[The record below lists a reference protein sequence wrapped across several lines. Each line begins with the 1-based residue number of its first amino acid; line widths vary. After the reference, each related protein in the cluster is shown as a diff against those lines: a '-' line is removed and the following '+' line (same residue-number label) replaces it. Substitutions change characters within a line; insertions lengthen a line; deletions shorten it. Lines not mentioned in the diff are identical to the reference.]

1 MQVNQQYVNP
11 EFHKLL
17 QADPGIRA
25 ALERIGR
32 GEEARVTGLRGSS
45 KALFLAALHALTRRT
60 TAVLCA
66 GPDEA
71 RSLAQD
77 AAFFA
82 GDGAVLL
89 MPPWDLMLPDTLSP
103 QRDVERE
110 RIRVL
115 CALTAKTP
123 SLVIIPRAALLQR
136 VVPRAAVAG
145 FVSVVSIGDTLDR
158 DLFASKLAEGGYRRV
173 PLVEE
178 GGDFSVRGNVID
190 LYPPTAPCPYRL
202 LLAGDEIESIRE
214 MDVSSQRSRKEL
226 AEFTLTPARELILSE
241 EARKKALRNLRIR
254 AGELGLPARAKDRL
268 AEMIANGLASS
279 LNPQFFPL
287 FYMDE
292 AGAGGLEALTDYL
305 PADALVV
312 ADDPLAAARAD
323 ERARNE
329 ISRLF
334 LRAQD
339 EEKFHLE
346 EGLLFL
352 GEGDPLRAAGRS
364 PQIVLED
371 IEMGAGEED
380 RAIRVRVETDLGLR
394 PKEPALIQ
402 REESLLAPVAERI
415 RVWTREGFLV
425 CYLCAGEEERL
436 RMSHLLEDYALPLAH
451 SERPFFG
458 ELCAPRGAQGRLVLC
473 EGKIAGGFAL
483 PGLKLVVVGEEEI
496 FGKKARRRRPA
507 RAREGWFLQ
516 SFGELNEGDFVVHTD
531 HGIGIYRGL
540 KRLSVGAIENDFL
553 LMEYQGGDRLY
564 IPVHRLDQIQRYI
577 GPDGHEP
584 RIDRLGG
591 TAWETAKRRV
601 KKAAEEIA
609 EDLVA
614 LYAARD
620 AMKGHAFSAVDRYY
634 EEFAS
639 SFEYEETPDQARA
652 IEDVNLD
659 MDGEKPMDRLICGD
673 AGFGK
678 TEVAVR
684 AAFRAAM
691 DGKQTAVLV
700 PTTILAEQHYQTFQA
715 RLAKYP
721 VRIETLN
728 RFKTREQQKQVI
740 EKIAKGTV
748 DIVVGTHRLL
758 QKDVVF
764 KDLGLVVIDEEQ
776 RFGVTHK
783 EKLKKLRTLVD
794 VLTLTATPIPRT
806 LQLSLVGI
814 RDLSVIH
821 TPPEGRLSIKT
832 WVLEF
837 DDEVIRKA
845 ILDEMDRGGQVFF
858 IHDRVHSIH
867 HMARRIRQGVPEAK
881 IGVAHGQMPPRELEE
896 VMVKFLRKEFDVLIC
911 TTIIGSGID
920 VPAANT
926 IIIDRADRFGLAQL
940 YQIRGRVGRSKEEA
954 RAYLLI
960 PPGAM
965 LSPDAQKRL
974 TVIKEFTEP
983 GSGFRIAS
991 QDLEIRGAGNLMGM
1005 AQSGH
1010 ISAVGYEMYTQLM
1023 ERAVRELRGDRMPEA
1038 EIKPEIHLGL
1048 AAFVP
1053 DSYVPDTH
1061 RRLVTYKK
1069 LSMAAS
1075 DEELAEMRD
1084 EMQDCY
1090 GPLPREVESLV
1101 GVISLRNLM
1110 KGLMAEKMEYDGHH
1124 MILAIHRASPI
1135 DPLRLVALA
1144 KKKWKGMRFTPDHR
1158 LYVPMPDLPEER
1170 VIEAAKGLLGELA
1183 AQ

>member
-1 MQVNQQYVNP
+1 MNA
-11 EFHKLL
+11 ELHTLL
-17 QADPGIRA
+17 QADPGLRDALDSIR
-25 ALERIGR
+25 R
-32 GEEARVTGLRGSS
+32 GEETKVAGLKGSS

-60 TAVLCA
+60 VAVLCA

-82 GDGAVLL
+82 GNGDVLL

-115 CALTAKTP
+115 SALVEKTP
-123 SLVIIPRAALLQR
+123 SLVFIPRAALLQK
-136 VVPRAAVAG
+136 VVPRDVVAG
-145 FVSVVSIGDTLDR
+145 FLSAVSIGDNLDR

-178 GGDFSVRGNVID
+178 AGDFSVRGNVID
-190 LYPPTAPCPYRL
+190 LYPPTAPGPYRL

-214 MDVSSQRSRKEL
+214 MDVVSQRSRQEL
-226 AEFTLTPARELILSE
+226 VGFTLTPARELILSE
-241 EARKKALRNLRIR
+241 EARRKALRNLRIR

-268 AEMIANGLASS
+268 AEMIGNGPASS

-287 FYMDE
+287 FYSDE

-305 PADALVV
+305 PADGLIV
-312 ADDPLAAARAD
+312 AVDPLDTARA
-323 ERARNE
+323 EEKARDD
-329 ISRLF
+329 IGRLF
-334 LRAQD
+334 LRAKD

-346 EGLLFL
+346 EDVLFL
-352 GEGDPLRAAGRS
+352 AGGDVLRAAGRR

-371 IEMGAGEED
+371 FELGAGD
-380 RAIRVRVETDLGLR
+380 GGGAIRLRVETDLGLR

-415 RVWTREGFLV
+415 RTWTREGFLV
-425 CYLCAGEEERL
+425 CYLCTGEEERL
-436 RMSHLLEDYALPLAH
+436 RMSHLLADYELPLAH
-451 SERPFFG
+451 AEAPFFE

-473 EGKIAGGFAL
+473 EGKIAGGFSL
-483 PGLKLVVVGEEEI
+483 PGLRLVVVGEEEI

-507 RAREGWFLQ
+507 RAREGYFLQ
-516 SFGELNEGDFVVHTD
+516 SFGELSEGDFVVHTD

-540 KRLSVGAIENDFL
+540 KRLAVGAIENDFL
-553 LMEYQGGDRLY
+553 LMEYQAGDRLY

-584 RIDRLGG
+584 RIDKLGG

-601 KKAAEEIA
+601 KKAVEEIA

-620 AMKGHAFSAVDRYY
+620 TMTGHAFSAVDRYY

-659 MDGEKPMDRLICGD
+659 MDAEKTMDRLICGD

-700 PTTILAEQHYQTFQA
+700 PTTILAEQHYQTFRS

-728 RFKTREQQKQVI
+728 RFKTREQQKQTL

-758 QKDVVF
+758 QKDVAF
-764 KDLGLVVIDEEQ
+764 RDLGLVVIDEEQ

-821 TPPEGRLSIKT
+821 TPPEGRLAIKT

-845 ILDEMDRGGQVFF
+845 VLDEMAREGQVFF

-867 HMARRIRQGVPEAK
+867 HMARRIRQVVPEAK
-881 IGVAHGQMPPRELEE
+881 IGVAHGRMPSRELED
-896 VMVKFLRKEFDVLIC
+896 VMVKFLRREYDVLLC
-911 TTIIGSGID
+911 TTIVGSGID
-920 VPAANT
+920 IPAANT
-926 IIIDRADRFGLAQL
+926 IIVDRADRFGLAQL
-940 YQIRGRVGRSKEEA
+940 YQIRGRVGRSREEA

-1053 DSYVPDTH
+1053 DGYVPDTH

-1075 DEELAEMRD
+1075 DEELTEMRAEML
-1084 EMQDCY
+1084 DCY
-1090 GPLPREVESLV
+1090 GPLPQEAQNLIE
-1101 GVISLRNLM
+1101 VISLRNLM
-1110 KGLMAEKMEYDGHH
+1110 KGLMAEKMEYDGRH

-1135 DPLRLVALA
+1135 DPLRLIALA
-1144 KKKWKGMRFTPDHR
+1144 KKKWKGMRFTPGNR
-1158 LYVPMPDLPEER
+1158 LYVPMPDLPEGQ
-1170 VIEAAKGLLGELA
+1170 VIEAAKGLLRELA
-1183 AQ
+1183 GQQESG

>member
-1 MQVNQQYVNP
+1 VNSELQ
-11 EFHKLL
+11 KIL
-17 QADPGIRA
+17 QADPAFRA
-25 ALERIGR
+25 ALESIGR
-32 GEEARVTGLRGSS
+32 GGETRVTGLKGSS
-45 KALFLAALHALTRRT
+45 KALFIAALHALTRRT
-60 TAVLCA
+60 VVVLCA
-66 GPDEA
+66 GLDEA
-71 RSLAQD
+71 RSLEQD

-82 GDGAVLL
+82 GDDAVLL
-89 MPPWDLMLPDTLSP
+89 MPPWDLMLPDTLSS
-103 QRDVERE
+103 QKDTERE

-115 CALTAKTP
+115 CTLIEQKPAI
-123 SLVIIPRAALLQR
+123 VVIPRAALLQR
-136 VVPRAAVAG
+136 VVPRDAVAG
-145 FVSVVSIGDTLDR
+145 FMAAVSIGDTLDR
-158 DLFASKLAEGGYRRV
+158 DRFAVTLTEGGYRRV

-190 LYPPTAPCPYRL
+190 LYPPTAPGPYRL
-202 LLAGDEIESIRE
+202 LLSGDEIESIRE
-214 MDVSSQRSRKEL
+214 MDVASQRSRKEL
-226 AEFTLTPARELILSE
+226 AEFTLTPARELVLSE
-241 EARKKALRNLRIR
+241 EARRRALRHLRIR

-268 AEMIANGLASS
+268 AEMIGNGLASS

-292 AGAGGLEALTDYL
+292 SGAGGLENLADYL
-305 PADALVV
+305 PADGLVV
-312 ADDPLAAARAD
+312 IDDPLATARAD
-323 ERARNE
+323 EKARNE

-334 LRAQD
+334 LRARD

-346 EGLLFL
+346 EDALFL
-352 GEGDPLRAAGRS
+352 TEPEALRAADRS
-364 PQIVLED
+364 TRIVLET
-371 IEMGAGEED
+371 IEVGAADGAG
-380 RAIRVRVETDLGLR
+380 AIRIPVETDLGLR

-402 REESLLAPVAERI
+402 REESLLAPMADRI
-415 RVWTREGFLV
+415 REWTREGFLV

-436 RMSHLLEDYALPLAH
+436 RMSHLLEDYALPMTHAQA
-451 SERPFFG
+451 PFFG

-483 PGLKLVVVGEEEI
+483 PGLRLVVAGEEEI

-540 KRLSVGAIENDFL
+540 KRLSVGTIENDFL

-577 GPDGHEP
+577 GPDGQEP

-601 KKAAEEIA
+601 KKAVEAIA

-620 AMKGHAFSAVDRYY
+620 TMKGHAFSAVDRYY

-678 TEVAVR
+678 TEVAIR

-721 VRIETLN
+721 VRIEVLN

-740 EKIAKGTV
+740 AKIAQGTV

-758 QKDVVF
+758 QKDIVF

-783 EKLKKLRTLVD
+783 ERLKKLRTLVD

-814 RDLSVIH
+814 RDLSIIH
-821 TPPEGRLSIKT
+821 TPPEGRQSIRT

-845 ILDEMDRGGQVFF
+845 VLDEIARQGQVFF
-858 IHDRVHSIH
+858 IHDRVHSIY
-867 HMARRIRQGVPEAK
+867 HMARRIGQVVPEAK

-896 VMVKFLRKEFDVLIC
+896 VMVKFLRKEVDVLVC
-911 TTIIGSGID
+911 TTIIGSGVDI
-920 VPAANT
+920 PAANT
-926 IIIDRADRFGLAQL
+926 IIVDRADRFGLAQL
-940 YQIRGRVGRSKEEA
+940 YQLRGRVGRSREEA

-991 QDLEIRGAGNLMGM
+991 QDLEIRGAGNLVGM
-1005 AQSGH
+1005 AQTGH

-1023 ERAVRELRGDRMPEA
+1023 ERAVRELRGEKAPEA
-1038 EIKPEIHLGL
+1038 EIKPEIHLGI

-1053 DSYVPDTH
+1053 DNYVPDPH

-1124 MILAIHRASPI
+1124 MILAIHRSSPI

-1158 LYVPMPDLPEER
+1158 LYVPMPDLPEGQ

>member
-1 MQVNQQYVNP
+1 MNSELQ
-11 EFHKLL
+11 KIL
-17 QADPGIRA
+17 QADPAFRA
-25 ALERIGR
+25 ALESIGR
-32 GEEARVTGLRGSS
+32 GGETRVTGLKGSS
-45 KALFLAALHALTRRT
+45 KALFIAALHALTRRT
-60 TAVLCA
+60 VVVLCA
-66 GPDEA
+66 GLDEA
-71 RSLAQD
+71 RSLEQD

-82 GDGAVLL
+82 GDDAVLL
-89 MPPWDLMLPDTLSP
+89 MPPWDLMLPDTLSS
-103 QRDVERE
+103 QKDTERE

-115 CALTAKTP
+115 CTLIEQKPAI
-123 SLVIIPRAALLQR
+123 VVIPRAALLQR
-136 VVPRAAVAG
+136 VVPRGAVAG
-145 FVSVVSIGDTLDR
+145 FMAAVSIGDTLDR
-158 DLFASKLAEGGYRRV
+158 DRFAVTLTEGGYRRV

-190 LYPPTAPCPYRL
+190 LYPPTAPGPYRL
-202 LLAGDEIESIRE
+202 LLSGDEIESIRE
-214 MDVSSQRSRKEL
+214 MDVASQRSRKEL
-226 AEFTLTPARELILSE
+226 AEFTLTPARELVLSE
-241 EARKKALRNLRIR
+241 EARRRALRHLRIR

-268 AEMIANGLASS
+268 AEMIGNGLASS

-292 AGAGGLEALTDYL
+292 SGAGGLENLADYL
-305 PADALVV
+305 PADGLVV
-312 ADDPLAAARAD
+312 IDDPLATARAD
-323 ERARNE
+323 EKARNE

-334 LRAQD
+334 LRARD

-346 EGLLFL
+346 EDALFL
-352 GEGDPLRAAGRS
+352 TEPEALRAADRS
-364 PQIVLED
+364 TRIVLET
-371 IEMGAGEED
+371 IEVGAADGAG
-380 RAIRVRVETDLGLR
+380 AIRIPVETDLGLR

-402 REESLLAPVAERI
+402 REESLLAPMADRI
-415 RVWTREGFLV
+415 REWTREGFLV

-436 RMSHLLEDYALPLAH
+436 RMSHLLEDYALPMTHAQA
-451 SERPFFG
+451 PFFG

-483 PGLKLVVVGEEEI
+483 PGLRLVVAGEEEI

-540 KRLSVGAIENDFL
+540 KRLSVGTIENDFL

-577 GPDGHEP
+577 GPDGQEP

-591 TAWETAKRRV
+591 TAWDTAKRRV
-601 KKAAEEIA
+601 KKAVEAIA

-620 AMKGHAFSAVDRYY
+620 TMKGHAFSAVDRYY

-678 TEVAVR
+678 TEVAIR

-721 VRIETLN
+721 VRIEVLN

-740 EKIAKGTV
+740 AKIAQGTV

-758 QKDVVF
+758 QKDIVF

-783 EKLKKLRTLVD
+783 ERLKKLRTLVD

-814 RDLSVIH
+814 RDLSIIH
-821 TPPEGRLSIKT
+821 TPPEGRQSIRT

-845 ILDEMDRGGQVFF
+845 VLDEIARQGQVFF
-858 IHDRVHSIH
+858 IHDRVHSIY
-867 HMARRIRQGVPEAK
+867 HMARRIGQVVPEAK

-896 VMVKFLRKEFDVLIC
+896 VMVKFLRKEVDVLVC
-911 TTIIGSGID
+911 TTIIGSGVDI
-920 VPAANT
+920 PAANT
-926 IIIDRADRFGLAQL
+926 IIVDRADRFGLAQL
-940 YQIRGRVGRSKEEA
+940 YQLRGRVGRSREEA

-991 QDLEIRGAGNLMGM
+991 QDLEIRGAGNLVGM
-1005 AQSGH
+1005 AQTGH

-1023 ERAVRELRGDRMPEA
+1023 ERAVRELRGEKAPEA
-1038 EIKPEIHLGL
+1038 EIKPEIHLGI

-1053 DSYVPDTH
+1053 DNYVPDPH

-1124 MILAIHRASPI
+1124 MILAIHRSSPI

-1158 LYVPMPDLPEER
+1158 LYVPMPDLPEGQ

>member
-1 MQVNQQYVNP
+1 VNP
-11 EFHKLL
+11 ELQKLL
-17 QADPGIRA
+17 QADPAFRSV
-25 ALERIGR
+25 LERMDR
-32 GEEARVTGLRGSS
+32 EGELRVTGLKGSS
-45 KALFLAALHALTRRT
+45 KALFIAALHELTGRPV
-60 TAVLCA
+60 AVLCA
-66 GPDEA
+66 GAEEA
-71 RSLAQD
+71 RTLAQD

-82 GDGAVLL
+82 GGDSVLL
-89 MPPWDLMLPDTLSP
+89 MPPWDLMLPDALSS
-103 QRDVERE
+103 QKDVERE

-115 CALTAKTP
+115 STLIENNP
-123 SLVIIPRAALLQR
+123 SIVIIPRAALLQK
-136 VVPRAAVAG
+136 VVPRGVVAG
-145 FVSVVSIGDTLDR
+145 FIAPVSIGDAIDR
-158 DLFASKLAEGGYRRV
+158 DGFAATLIDGGYRRV

-178 GGDFSVRGNVID
+178 GGDFSLRGNVID
-190 LYPPTAPCPYRL
+190 VYPPTAPGPYRL
-202 LLAGDEIESIRE
+202 LLEGDEIESIRE
-214 MDVSSQRSRKEL
+214 MDVTSQRSRKEL
-226 AEFTLTPARELILSE
+226 TEFTLTPARELILSE
-241 EARKKALRNLRIR
+241 EARRRALRNLRIR

-268 AEMIANGLASS
+268 AETIGNGQAGS

-287 FYMDE
+287 FYTDE
-292 AGAGGLEALTDYL
+292 AGSGGLESLADYIPAGGL
-305 PADALVV
+305 VIV
-312 ADDPLAAARAD
+312 DDPLATARAD
-323 ERARNE
+323 EKARSE

-334 LRAQD
+334 LRAKE
-339 EEKFHLE
+339 EEKFRLDESVLFLSEKDAERRVGDRSRIVIEGIEIGAQE
-346 EGLLFL
+346 EGS
-352 GEGDPLRAAGRS
+352 A
-364 PQIVLED
+364 
-371 IEMGAGEED
+371 
-380 RAIRVRVETDLGLR
+380 VRFGVETDLGLR
-394 PKEPALIQ
+394 PKEPAVIQ
-402 REESLLAPVAERI
+402 REESLLAPMAERI
-415 RVWTREGFLV
+415 RGWTREGFLV
-425 CYLCAGEEERL
+425 HYLCAGEEEMH
-436 RMSHLLEDYALPLAH
+436 RMIHLLEDYLLPMAR
-451 SERPFFG
+451 SEAPFFQ
-458 ELCAPRGAQGRLVLC
+458 EILEPRGAAGRLILR
-473 EGKIAGGFAL
+473 EGKIAEGFSV
-483 PGLKLVVVGEEEI
+483 PGLRIVVVGEEEI

-507 RAREGWFLQ
+507 RAHEGYFLQ
-516 SFGELNEGDFVVHTD
+516 SFGDLNEGDCVVHTD

-553 LMEYQGGDRLY
+553 LMEYQAGDRLY

-584 RIDRLGG
+584 RIDKLGG
-591 TAWETAKRRV
+591 TAWETARRRV
-601 KKAAEEIA
+601 KKAVEEIA

-620 AMKGHAFSAVDRYY
+620 TLKGNAFSAVDRYY
-634 EEFAS
+634 EEFSS
-639 SFEYEETPDQARA
+639 SFEYEETPDQGRA

-659 MDGEKPMDRLICGD
+659 MDSEKPMDRLICGD

-678 TEVAVR
+678 TEVAIR

-700 PTTILAEQHYQTFQA
+700 PTTILAEQHYQTFRS

-721 VRIETLN
+721 VRLETLN
-728 RFKTREQQKQVI
+728 RFKTREQQNQVI
-740 EKIAKGTV
+740 EKLARGLI

-794 VLTLTATPIPRT
+794 VMTLTATPIPRT

-814 RDLSVIH
+814 RDLSIIH

-837 DDEVIRKA
+837 DDDVIRKA
-845 ILDEMDRGGQVFF
+845 TLDEMARGGQVFF

-867 HMARRIRQGVPEAK
+867 HMARRIGQVVPEAK
-881 IGVAHGQMPPRELEE
+881 IGVAHGQMRPRELED
-896 VMVKFLRKEFDVLIC
+896 VMVKFLRKEYDVLIC

-920 VPAANT
+920 IPTANT

-983 GSGFRIAS
+983 GSGFKIAS
-991 QDLEIRGAGNLMGM
+991 HDLEIRGAGNLVGM
-1005 AQSGH
+1005 AQSGN

-1023 ERAVRELRGDRMPEA
+1023 ERAVRELRGEKMPEA

-1048 AAFVP
+1048 AAFIP

-1069 LSMAAS
+1069 LSMATA
-1075 DEELAEMRD
+1075 DEDLLETREGML
-1084 EMQDCY
+1084 DCY
-1090 GPLPREVESLV
+1090 GPLPPEVQNLIE
-1101 GVISLRNLM
+1101 VISLRNLM
-1110 KGLMAEKMEYDGHH
+1110 KGLMAEKMEYDGRN
-1124 MILAIHRASPI
+1124 MILAIHKSSPI
-1135 DPLRLVALA
+1135 DPLKLIELSR
-1144 KKKWKGMRFTPDHR
+1144 KKWKGMRFTPDHR
-1158 LYVPMPDLPEER
+1158 LFIPMPELHEGQ
-1170 VIEAAKGLLGELA
+1170 VIEAAKGLLEELA
-1183 AQ
+1183 RQ

>member
-1 MQVNQQYVNP
+1 
-11 EFHKLL
+11 
-17 QADPGIRA
+17 
-25 ALERIGR
+25 
-32 GEEARVTGLRGSS
+32 
-45 KALFLAALHALTRRT
+45 
-60 TAVLCA
+60 
-66 GPDEA
+66 
-71 RSLAQD
+71 
-77 AAFFA
+77 
-82 GDGAVLL
+82 
-89 MPPWDLMLPDTLSP
+89 
-103 QRDVERE
+103 
-110 RIRVL
+110 
-115 CALTAKTP
+115 
-123 SLVIIPRAALLQR
+123 
-136 VVPRAAVAG
+136 VPRGVVAG
-145 FVSVVSIGDTLDR
+145 FIAPVSIGDAIDR
-158 DLFASKLAEGGYRRV
+158 DGFAATLIDGGYRRV

-178 GGDFSVRGNVID
+178 GGDFSLRGNVID
-190 LYPPTAPCPYRL
+190 VYPPTAPGPYRL
-202 LLAGDEIESIRE
+202 LLEGDEIESIRE
-214 MDVSSQRSRKEL
+214 MDVTSQRSRKEL
-226 AEFTLTPARELILSE
+226 TEFTLTPARELILSE
-241 EARKKALRNLRIR
+241 EARRRALRNLRIR

-268 AEMIANGLASS
+268 AETIGNGQAGS

-287 FYMDE
+287 FYTDE
-292 AGAGGLEALTDYL
+292 AGSGGLESLADYIPAGGL
-305 PADALVV
+305 VIV
-312 ADDPLAAARAD
+312 DDPLATARAD
-323 ERARNE
+323 EKARSE

-334 LRAQD
+334 LRAKE
-339 EEKFHLE
+339 EEKFRLDESVLFLSEKDAERGAGDRSRIVIEGIEIGAQE
-346 EGLLFL
+346 EGS
-352 GEGDPLRAAGRS
+352 A
-364 PQIVLED
+364 
-371 IEMGAGEED
+371 
-380 RAIRVRVETDLGLR
+380 VRFGVETDLGLR
-394 PKEPALIQ
+394 PKEPAVIQ
-402 REESLLAPVAERI
+402 REESLLAPMAERI
-415 RVWTREGFLV
+415 RGWTREGFLV
-425 CYLCAGEEERL
+425 HYLCAGEEEMH
-436 RMSHLLEDYALPLAH
+436 RMIHLLEDYLLPMAR
-451 SERPFFG
+451 SEAPFFQ
-458 ELCAPRGAQGRLVLC
+458 EILEPRGAAGRLILR
-473 EGKIAGGFAL
+473 EGKIAEGFSV
-483 PGLKLVVVGEEEI
+483 PGLRIVVVGEEEI

-507 RAREGWFLQ
+507 RAHEGYFLQ
-516 SFGELNEGDFVVHTD
+516 SFGDLNEGDCVVHTD

-553 LMEYQGGDRLY
+553 LMEYQAGDRLY

-584 RIDRLGG
+584 RIDKLGG
-591 TAWETAKRRV
+591 TAWETARRRV
-601 KKAAEEIA
+601 KKAVEEIA

-620 AMKGHAFSAVDRYY
+620 TLKGHAFSAVDRYY
-634 EEFAS
+634 EEFSS
-639 SFEYEETPDQARA
+639 SFEYEETPDQGRA

-659 MDGEKPMDRLICGD
+659 MDSEKPMDRLICGD

-678 TEVAVR
+678 TEVAIR

-700 PTTILAEQHYQTFQA
+700 PTTILAEQHYQTFRS

-721 VRIETLN
+721 VRLETLN
-728 RFKTREQQKQVI
+728 RFKTREQQNQVI
-740 EKIAKGTV
+740 EKLARGLI

-794 VLTLTATPIPRT
+794 VMTLTATPIPRT

-814 RDLSVIH
+814 RDLSIIH

-845 ILDEMDRGGQVFF
+845 TLDEMARGGQVFF

-867 HMARRIRQGVPEAK
+867 HMARRIGQVVPEAK
-881 IGVAHGQMPPRELEE
+881 IGVAHGQMRPRELED
-896 VMVKFLRKEFDVLIC
+896 VMVKFLRKEYNVLIC

-920 VPAANT
+920 IPTANT

-983 GSGFRIAS
+983 GSGFKIAS
-991 QDLEIRGAGNLMGM
+991 HDLEIRGAGNLVGM
-1005 AQSGH
+1005 AQSGN

-1023 ERAVRELRGDRMPEA
+1023 ERAVRELRGEKMPEA

-1048 AAFVP
+1048 AAFIP

-1069 LSMAAS
+1069 LSMATA
-1075 DEELAEMRD
+1075 DEDLLETREGML
-1084 EMQDCY
+1084 DCY
-1090 GPLPREVESLV
+1090 GPLPPEVQNLIE
-1101 GVISLRNLM
+1101 VISLRNLM
-1110 KGLMAEKMEYDGHH
+1110 KGLMAEKMEYDGRN
-1124 MILAIHRASPI
+1124 MILAIHKSSPI
-1135 DPLRLVALA
+1135 DPLKLIELSR
-1144 KKKWKGMRFTPDHR
+1144 KKWKGMRFTPDHR
-1158 LYVPMPDLPEER
+1158 LFIPMPELHEGQ
-1170 VIEAAKGLLGELA
+1170 VIEAAKGLLEELA
-1183 AQ
+1183 RQ

>member
-1 MQVNQQYVNP
+1 MNQRVNAELQK
-11 EFHKLL
+11 FL
-17 QADPGIRA
+17 QADPGFRA
-25 ALERIGR
+25 VLERIGH
-32 GEEARVTGLRGSS
+32 GAETRVTGLKGSS
-45 KALFLAALHALTRRT
+45 KALLVAALHGLTRRMVV
-60 TAVLCA
+60 VLCA
-66 GPDEA
+66 GLDEA
-71 RSLAQD
+71 GALAQD

-82 GDGAVLL
+82 GGDAVLL
-89 MPPWDLMLPDTLSP
+89 MPPWDLMLPDTLSS
-103 QRDVERE
+103 QKDVERE

-115 CALTAKTP
+115 CTLIERKPA
-123 SLVIIPRAALLQR
+123 VVVIPRAALLQK
-136 VVPRAAVAG
+136 VVPRDAVRG
-145 FVSVVSIGDTLDR
+145 FMAPVSIGDTIDR
-158 DLFASKLAEGGYRRV
+158 DLFAAKLLDGGYRRV

-190 LYPPTAPCPYRL
+190 LYPPTSPGPYRL

-214 MDVSSQRSRKEL
+214 MDVASQRSRKEL
-226 AEFTLTPARELILSE
+226 ADFILTPARELILTE
-241 EARKKALRNLRIR
+241 ENRRKALRNLRIR
-254 AGELGLPARAKDRL
+254 AGELGLPARTKDRL
-268 AEMIANGLASS
+268 AEMIGNGLASS
-279 LNPQFFPL
+279 INPQFFPL
-287 FYMDE
+287 FYLDE
-292 AGAGGLEALTDYL
+292 TGAGGLEGLPEYF
-305 PADALVV
+305 PADGLVV
-312 ADDPLAAARAD
+312 VDDPLAMARAD
-323 ERARNE
+323 ERARGD

-334 LRAQD
+334 LRARD
-339 EEKFHLE
+339 EERFHLE
-346 EGLLFL
+346 ENALFL
-352 GEGDPLRAAGRS
+352 TEQEAGQAGGTS
-364 PQIVLED
+364 PRIVLD
-371 IEMGAGEED
+371 AIEVGAQDDGGTV
-380 RAIRVRVETDLGLR
+380 RLRVETDLGLR
-394 PKEPALIQ
+394 PKEPALIR
-402 REESLLAPVAERI
+402 REESLLAPMAERI
-415 RVWTREGFLV
+415 RAWTREGFLV

-436 RMSHLLEDYALPLAH
+436 RMSHLLEDYSLPLMH
-451 SERPFFG
+451 SEKPFFE
-458 ELCAPRGAQGRLVLC
+458 ELLAPRGTQGCLVLF
-473 EGKIAGGFAL
+473 EGKITGGFAL
-483 PGLKLVVVGEEEI
+483 PGLRLVVVGEEEV

-553 LMEYQGGDRLY
+553 LMEYQAGDRLY

-577 GPDGHEP
+577 GPDGQEP
-584 RIDRLGG
+584 RIDKLGG

-601 KKAAEEIA
+601 KKAVEAIA

-620 AMKGHAFSAVDRYY
+620 TMKGHAFSPVDRYY

-659 MDGEKPMDRLICGD
+659 MDAEKPMDRLICGD

-678 TEVAVR
+678 TEVAIR

-700 PTTILAEQHYQTFQA
+700 PTTILAEQHYQTFRA

-721 VRIETLN
+721 VRVETLN
-728 RFKTREQQKQVI
+728 RFKTREQQKQVL
-740 EKIAKGTV
+740 EKIATGTV

-814 RDLSVIH
+814 RDLSIIH

-837 DDEVIRKA
+837 DDEVIRRA
-845 ILDEMDRGGQVFF
+845 VLEEMDRGGQVFF

-867 HMARRIRQGVPEAK
+867 HTARRIRQVVPEAK
-881 IGVAHGQMPPRELEE
+881 IGVAHGQMPSRELEE
-896 VMVKFLRKEFDVLIC
+896 VMVKFLRKEYDVLVC
-911 TTIIGSGID
+911 TTIIGSGVDI
-920 VPAANT
+920 PAANT
-926 IIIDRADRFGLAQL
+926 IIVDRADRFGLAQL
-940 YQIRGRVGRSKEEA
+940 YQLRGRVGRSKEEA

-965 LSPDAQKRL
+965 LSADAQKRL
-974 TVIKEFTEP
+974 AVIKEFTEP
-983 GSGFRIAS
+983 GSGFQIAS
-991 QDLEIRGAGNLMGM
+991 QDLEIRGAGNLVGM
-1005 AQSGH
+1005 AQTGH

-1023 ERAVRELRGDRMPEA
+1023 ERAVRELRGEKAPEA
-1038 EIKPEIHLGL
+1038 EIKPEIHLGI

-1053 DSYVPDTH
+1053 DSYVPDPH

-1075 DEELAEMRD
+1075 DEELSEMRD
-1084 EMQDCY
+1084 ELRDCY

>member
-1 MQVNQQYVNP
+1 MNT
-11 EFHKLL
+11 ELHKLM
-17 QADPGIRA
+17 QADPGLRA
-25 ALERIGR
+25 ALECLGR
-32 GEEARVTGLRGSS
+32 GERARVTGLKGSS

-60 TAVLCA
+60 TVVLCA
-66 GPDEA
+66 GLDGA

-115 CALTAKTP
+115 SALIAKTP
-123 SLVIIPRAALLQR
+123 SLVIIPRPALLQK
-136 VVPRAAVAG
+136 VVPRDVVAG
-145 FVSVVSIGDTLDR
+145 FMSAVSIGDTLDR
-158 DLFASKLAEGGYRRV
+158 DLFASKLTEGGYRRV

-190 LYPPTAPCPYRL
+190 LYPPTAPGPYRL

-214 MDVSSQRSRKEL
+214 MDVTSQRSRKEL

-241 EARKKALRNLRIR
+241 ENRRKALRSLRIR

-268 AEMIANGLASS
+268 AEMIGNGLASS

-292 AGAGGLEALTDYL
+292 TGAGGLEALTDYF
-305 PADALVV
+305 PADCLVV
-312 ADDPLAAARAD
+312 DDDPLAAARAD
-323 ERARNE
+323 EKARND

-334 LRAQD
+334 LRAKD
-339 EEKFHLE
+339 EERFHLE
-346 EGLLFL
+346 ENVLFL
-352 GEGDPLRAAGRS
+352 AEGDALRAAGRG
-364 PQIVLED
+364 PQIVMED
-371 IEMGAGEED
+371 IEVGAGD
-380 RAIRVRVETDLGLR
+380 DGGAIRVRVDTDLGLR

-415 RVWTREGFLV
+415 RDWTREGFLV

-436 RMSHLLEDYALPLAH
+436 RMSHLLEDYALPMAH
-451 SERPFFG
+451 SERPFF
-458 ELCAPRGAQGRLVLC
+458 EEICATGGARGRLVLC

-483 PGLKLVVVGEEEI
+483 PGLRLVVVGEEEI

-507 RAREGWFLQ
+507 RSREGYFLQ

-531 HGIGIYRGL
+531 HGIGIYQGL

-553 LMEYQGGDRLY
+553 LMEYQAGDRLY

-584 RIDRLGG
+584 RIDKLGG

-601 KKAAEEIA
+601 KKAVEEIA

-620 AMKGHAFSAVDRYY
+620 TMKGHPFSAVDRYY

-678 TEVAVR
+678 TEVAIR

-700 PTTILAEQHYQTFQA
+700 PTTILAEQHYQTFRA

-721 VRIETLN
+721 VRLETLN
-728 RFKTREQQKQVI
+728 RFKTREQQKQAI

-814 RDLSVIH
+814 RDLSIIH

-845 ILDEMDRGGQVFF
+845 ILDETARGGQVFF
-858 IHDRVHSIH
+858 IHDRVNSIH
-867 HMARRIRQGVPEAK
+867 HMARRVRQVVPEAK
-881 IGVAHGQMPPRELEE
+881 IGVAHGQMPSRELED
-896 VMVKFLRKEFDVLIC
+896 VMVKFLRKEYDVLLC

-920 VPAANT
+920 IPAANT
-926 IIIDRADRFGLAQL
+926 IVVDRADRFGLAQL

-983 GSGFRIAS
+983 GSGFQIAS
-991 QDLEIRGAGNLMGM
+991 HDLEIRGAGNLVGM
-1005 AQSGH
+1005 AQTGH
-1010 ISAVGYEMYTQLM
+1010 ISAVGYEMYTHLM
-1023 ERAVRELRGDRMPEA
+1023 ERAVRELRGDRMPAA

-1084 EMQDCY
+1084 EMLDCY
-1090 GPLPREVESLV
+1090 GPLPREVRNLV
-1101 GVISLRNLM
+1101 EVISLRNLM

-1124 MILAIHRASPI
+1124 MILAIHRSSPI
-1135 DPLRLVALA
+1135 DPLRLIALA
-1144 KKKWKGMRFTPDHR
+1144 KKKGKGMRFTPDHR

>member
-1 MQVNQQYVNP
+1 MNSELQ
-11 EFHKLL
+11 KIL
-17 QADPGIRA
+17 QADPAFRA
-25 ALERIGR
+25 ALESIGR
-32 GEEARVTGLRGSS
+32 GGETRVTGLKGSS
-45 KALFLAALHALTRRT
+45 KALFIAALHALTRRT
-60 TAVLCA
+60 VVVLCA
-66 GPDEA
+66 GLDEA
-71 RSLAQD
+71 RSLEQD

-82 GDGAVLL
+82 GDDAVLL
-89 MPPWDLMLPDTLSP
+89 MPPWDLMLPDTLSS
-103 QRDVERE
+103 QKDTERE

-115 CALTAKTP
+115 CTLIEQKPAI
-123 SLVIIPRAALLQR
+123 VVIPRAALLQR
-136 VVPRAAVAG
+136 VVPRDAVAG
-145 FVSVVSIGDTLDR
+145 FMAAVSIGDTLDR
-158 DLFASKLAEGGYRRV
+158 DRFAVTLTEGGYRRV

-190 LYPPTAPCPYRL
+190 LYPPTAPGPYRL
-202 LLAGDEIESIRE
+202 LLSGDEIESIRE
-214 MDVSSQRSRKEL
+214 MDVASQRSRKEL
-226 AEFTLTPARELILSE
+226 AEFTLTPARELVLSE
-241 EARKKALRNLRIR
+241 EARRRALRHLRIR

-268 AEMIANGLASS
+268 AEMIGNGLASS

-292 AGAGGLEALTDYL
+292 SGAGGLENLADYL
-305 PADALVV
+305 PADGLVV
-312 ADDPLAAARAD
+312 IDDPLATARAD
-323 ERARNE
+323 EKARNE

-334 LRAQD
+334 LRARD

-346 EGLLFL
+346 EDALFL
-352 GEGDPLRAAGRS
+352 TEPEALRAADRS
-364 PQIVLED
+364 TRIVLET
-371 IEMGAGEED
+371 IEVGAADGAG
-380 RAIRVRVETDLGLR
+380 AIRIPVETDLGLR

-402 REESLLAPVAERI
+402 REESLLAPMADRI
-415 RVWTREGFLV
+415 REWTREGFLV

-436 RMSHLLEDYALPLAH
+436 RMSHLLEDYALPMTHAQA
-451 SERPFFG
+451 PFFG

-483 PGLKLVVVGEEEI
+483 PGLRLVVAGEEEI

-540 KRLSVGAIENDFL
+540 KRLSVGTIENDFL

-577 GPDGHEP
+577 GPDGQEP

-601 KKAAEEIA
+601 KKAVEAIA

-620 AMKGHAFSAVDRYY
+620 TMKGHAFSAVDRYY

-678 TEVAVR
+678 TEVAIR

-721 VRIETLN
+721 VRIEVLN

-740 EKIAKGTV
+740 AKIAQGTV

-758 QKDVVF
+758 QKDIVF

-783 EKLKKLRTLVD
+783 ERLKKLRTLVD

-814 RDLSVIH
+814 RDLSIIH
-821 TPPEGRLSIKT
+821 TPPEGRQSIRT

-845 ILDEMDRGGQVFF
+845 VLDEIARQGQVFF
-858 IHDRVHSIH
+858 IHDRVHSIY
-867 HMARRIRQGVPEAK
+867 HMARRIGQVVPEAK

-896 VMVKFLRKEFDVLIC
+896 VMVKFLRKEFDVLVC
-911 TTIIGSGID
+911 TTIIGSGVDI
-920 VPAANT
+920 PAANT
-926 IIIDRADRFGLAQL
+926 IIVDRADRFGLAQL
-940 YQIRGRVGRSKEEA
+940 YQLRGRVGRSREEA

-991 QDLEIRGAGNLMGM
+991 QDLEIRGAGNLVGM
-1005 AQSGH
+1005 AQTGH

-1023 ERAVRELRGDRMPEA
+1023 ERAVRELRGEKAPEA
-1038 EIKPEIHLGL
+1038 EIKPEIHLGI

-1053 DSYVPDTH
+1053 DNYVPDPH

-1124 MILAIHRASPI
+1124 MILAIHRSSPI

-1158 LYVPMPDLPEER
+1158 LYVPMPDLPEGQ

>member
-1 MQVNQQYVNP
+1 VNSELQ
-11 EFHKLL
+11 KIL
-17 QADPGIRA
+17 QADPAFRA
-25 ALERIGR
+25 ALESIGR
-32 GEEARVTGLRGSS
+32 GGETRVTGLKGSS
-45 KALFLAALHALTRRT
+45 KALFIAALHALTRRT
-60 TAVLCA
+60 VVVLCA
-66 GPDEA
+66 GLDEA
-71 RSLAQD
+71 RSLEQD

-82 GDGAVLL
+82 GDDAVLL
-89 MPPWDLMLPDTLSP
+89 MPPWDLMLPDTLSS
-103 QRDVERE
+103 QKDTERE

-115 CALTAKTP
+115 CTLIEQKPAI
-123 SLVIIPRAALLQR
+123 VVIPRAALLQR
-136 VVPRAAVAG
+136 VVPRGAVAG
-145 FVSVVSIGDTLDR
+145 FMAAVSIGDTLDR
-158 DLFASKLAEGGYRRV
+158 DRFAVTLTEGGYRRV

-190 LYPPTAPCPYRL
+190 LYPPTAPGPYRL
-202 LLAGDEIESIRE
+202 LLSGDEIESIRE
-214 MDVSSQRSRKEL
+214 MDVASQRSRKEL
-226 AEFTLTPARELILSE
+226 AEFTLTPARELVLSE
-241 EARKKALRNLRIR
+241 EARRRALRHLRIR

-268 AEMIANGLASS
+268 AEMIGNGLASS

-292 AGAGGLEALTDYL
+292 SGAGGLENLADYL
-305 PADALVV
+305 PGDGLVV
-312 ADDPLAAARAD
+312 IDDPLATARAD
-323 ERARNE
+323 EKARNE

-334 LRAQD
+334 LRARD

-346 EGLLFL
+346 EDALFL
-352 GEGDPLRAAGRS
+352 TEPEALRAADRS
-364 PQIVLED
+364 TRIVLET
-371 IEMGAGEED
+371 IEVGAADGAG
-380 RAIRVRVETDLGLR
+380 AIRIPVETDLGLR

-402 REESLLAPVAERI
+402 REESLLAPMADRI
-415 RVWTREGFLV
+415 REWTREGFLV

-436 RMSHLLEDYALPLAH
+436 RMSHLLEDYALPMTHAQA
-451 SERPFFG
+451 PFFG

-483 PGLKLVVVGEEEI
+483 PGLRLVVAGEEEI

-540 KRLSVGAIENDFL
+540 KRLSVGTIENDFL

-577 GPDGHEP
+577 GPDGQEP

-601 KKAAEEIA
+601 KKAVEAIA

-620 AMKGHAFSAVDRYY
+620 TMKGHAFSAVDRYY

-678 TEVAVR
+678 TEVAIR

-721 VRIETLN
+721 VRIEVLN

-740 EKIAKGTV
+740 AKIAQGTV

-758 QKDVVF
+758 QKDIVF

-783 EKLKKLRTLVD
+783 ERLKKLRTLVD

-814 RDLSVIH
+814 RDLSIIH
-821 TPPEGRLSIKT
+821 TPPEGRQSIRT

-845 ILDEMDRGGQVFF
+845 VLDEIARQGQVFF
-858 IHDRVHSIH
+858 IHDRVHSIY
-867 HMARRIRQGVPEAK
+867 HMARRIGQVVPEAK

-896 VMVKFLRKEFDVLIC
+896 VMVKFLRKEVDVLVC
-911 TTIIGSGID
+911 TTIIGSGVDI
-920 VPAANT
+920 PAANT
-926 IIIDRADRFGLAQL
+926 IIVDRADRFGLAQL
-940 YQIRGRVGRSKEEA
+940 YQLRGRVGRSREEA

-991 QDLEIRGAGNLMGM
+991 QDLEIRGAGNLVGM
-1005 AQSGH
+1005 AQTGH

-1023 ERAVRELRGDRMPEA
+1023 ERAVRELRGEKAPEA
-1038 EIKPEIHLGL
+1038 EIKPEIHLGI

-1053 DSYVPDTH
+1053 DNYVPDPH

-1124 MILAIHRASPI
+1124 MILAIHRSSPI

-1158 LYVPMPDLPEER
+1158 LYVPMPDLPEGQ

>member
-1 MQVNQQYVNP
+1 MNA
-11 EFHKLL
+11 ELHKLL
-17 QADPGIRA
+17 QADPGFRD

-32 GEEARVTGLRGSS
+32 GDEARVTGLQGSS
-45 KALFLAALHALTRRT
+45 KGLFIAALHTLTPRT

-66 GPDEA
+66 GLDEA

-82 GDGAVLL
+82 GRDAVLL

-103 QRDVERE
+103 QKDVERE

-115 CALTAKTP
+115 STLIAKTP
-123 SLVIIPRAALLQR
+123 AIVIIPRAALLQR
-136 VVPRAAVAG
+136 VVPRDAVMG
-145 FVSVVSIGDTLDR
+145 FLSTVSIGDTHDR
-158 DLFASKLAEGGYRRV
+158 DLFASTLTEGGYRRV

-190 LYPPTAPCPYRL
+190 LYPPTAPGPYRL

-214 MDVSSQRSRKEL
+214 MDAASQRSRKEL

-241 EARKKALRNLRIR
+241 ELRKKALRNLRIR
-254 AGELGLPARAKDRL
+254 AGELGLPVRAVDRL

-279 LNPQFFPL
+279 LNPQFYPL
-287 FYMDE
+287 FYRDE

-305 PADALVV
+305 PADGLVV
-312 ADDPLAAARAD
+312 ADDPLSAARAD
-323 ERARNE
+323 EKARND
-329 ISRLF
+329 IARLF
-334 LRAQD
+334 LRAKD
-339 EEKFHLE
+339 EEKFHLDE
-346 EGLLFL
+346 SLLFL
-352 GEGDPLRAAGRS
+352 AEGDVLRAAGRS
-364 PQIVLED
+364 PQVVLED
-371 IEMGAGEED
+371 IEVGAADDGGAV
-380 RAIRVRVETDLGLR
+380 RIRVETDLGLR
-394 PKEPALIQ
+394 PKEAALIQ

-415 RVWTREGFLV
+415 RGWTGDGFLV

-436 RMSHLLEDYALPLAH
+436 RMSHLLEDYSLPMTH
-451 SERPFFG
+451 SEEPFFR
-458 ELCAPRGAQGRLVLC
+458 ELLAPRGTPGRLVLC

-483 PGLKLVVVGEEEI
+483 PGLRLVVVGEEEI

-507 RAREGWFLQ
+507 RSREGYFLQ

-531 HGIGIYRGL
+531 HGIGVYRGL

-553 LMEYQGGDRLY
+553 LMEYLAGDRLY

-584 RIDRLGG
+584 RIDKLGG

-601 KKAAEEIA
+601 KKAVEEIA

-620 AMKGHAFSAVDRYY
+620 TMKGHPFSAVDRYY

-678 TEVAVR
+678 TEVAIR

-700 PTTILAEQHYQTFQA
+700 PTTILAEQHYLTFRT

-721 VRIETLN
+721 VRLETLN
-728 RFKTREQQKQVI
+728 RFKTREQQKGVL

-758 QKDVVF
+758 QKDVIF

-814 RDLSVIH
+814 RDLSIIH

-845 ILDEMDRGGQVFF
+845 ILDETARGGQVFF
-858 IHDRVHSIH
+858 IHDRVNSIH
-867 HMARRIRQGVPEAK
+867 HMARRVRQVVPEAK
-881 IGVAHGQMPPRELEE
+881 IGVAHGQMPSRELED
-896 VMVKFLRKEFDVLIC
+896 VMVKFLRKEYDVLLC

-920 VPAANT
+920 IPAANT
-926 IIIDRADRFGLAQL
+926 IIVDRADRFGLAQL

-991 QDLEIRGAGNLMGM
+991 HDLEIRGAGNLVGM

-1023 ERAVRELRGDRMPEA
+1023 ERAVRELRGDKIPEA

-1084 EMQDCY
+1084 EMLDCY
-1090 GPLPREVESLV
+1090 GPLPREVRNLV
-1101 GVISLRNLM
+1101 EVISLRNLM

-1124 MILAIHRASPI
+1124 MILAIHRSSPI
-1135 DPLRLVALA
+1135 DPLRLIALA
-1144 KKKWKGMRFTPDHR
+1144 RKKWKGMRFTPDHR

-1183 AQ
+1183 AE

>member
-1 MQVNQQYVNP
+1 MNA
-11 EFHKLL
+11 ELHKLL
-17 QADPGIRA
+17 QADPGLRD
-25 ALERIGR
+25 ALDSIGR
-32 GEEARVTGLRGSS
+32 GEETKVAGLKGSS

-60 TAVLCA
+60 VAVLCA

-82 GDGAVLL
+82 GNGGVLL

-115 CALTAKTP
+115 SALVEKAP
-123 SLVIIPRAALLQR
+123 SLVFIPRAALLQK
-136 VVPRAAVAG
+136 VVPRDVVAG
-145 FVSVVSIGDTLDR
+145 FLSAVSIGDTLDR

-178 GGDFSVRGNVID
+178 AGDFSVRGNVID
-190 LYPPTAPCPYRL
+190 LYPPTAPGPYRL

-214 MDVSSQRSRKEL
+214 MDVVSQRSRKEL
-226 AEFTLTPARELILSE
+226 VGFTLTPARELILSE
-241 EARKKALRNLRIR
+241 EARRKALRNLRIR
-254 AGELGLPARAKDRL
+254 AGELGLPARVKDRL
-268 AEMIANGLASS
+268 AEMIGNGPASS

-287 FYMDE
+287 FYSDE
-292 AGAGGLEALTDYL
+292 TGAGGLEALTDYL
-305 PADALVV
+305 PADGLIV
-312 ADDPLAAARAD
+312 AVDPLGTARAD
-323 ERARNE
+323 EKARGD
-329 ISRLF
+329 IGRLF
-334 LRAQD
+334 LRAKD

-346 EGLLFL
+346 EDVLFL
-352 GEGDPLRAAGRS
+352 AEGDVLRAAGRS

-371 IEMGAGEED
+371 IEVGAGD
-380 RAIRVRVETDLGLR
+380 GGGAIRVRVETDLGLR
-394 PKEPALIQ
+394 PKEPALIR

-415 RVWTREGFLV
+415 RDWTREGFLV

-436 RMSHLLEDYALPLAH
+436 RMGHLLADYELPLAQA
-451 SERPFFG
+451 EAPFFG

-483 PGLKLVVVGEEEI
+483 PGLRLVVVGEEEI

-507 RAREGWFLQ
+507 RAREGYFLQ
-516 SFGELNEGDFVVHTD
+516 SFGELGEGDFVVHTD
-531 HGIGIYRGL
+531 HGIGVYRGL
-540 KRLSVGAIENDFL
+540 KRLAVGAIENDFL
-553 LMEYQGGDRLY
+553 LMEYQAGDRLY

-584 RIDRLGG
+584 RIDKLGG

-601 KKAAEEIA
+601 RKAVEEIA

-620 AMKGHAFSAVDRYY
+620 TMTGHAYSAVDRYY

-700 PTTILAEQHYQTFQA
+700 PTTILAEQHYQTFRS

-728 RFKTREQQKQVI
+728 RFKTREQQKQTL
-740 EKIAKGTV
+740 EKIAKGAV

-764 KDLGLVVIDEEQ
+764 RDLGLVVIDEEQ

-845 ILDEMDRGGQVFF
+845 VLDEMAREGQVFF

-867 HMARRIRQGVPEAK
+867 HMARRIRQVVPEAK
-881 IGVAHGQMPPRELEE
+881 IGVAHGRMPSRELED
-896 VMVKFLRKEFDVLIC
+896 VMVKFLRREYDVLLC
-911 TTIIGSGID
+911 TTIVGSGID
-920 VPAANT
+920 IPAANT
-926 IIIDRADRFGLAQL
+926 IIVDRADRFGLAQL
-940 YQIRGRVGRSKEEA
+940 YQIRGRVGRSREEA

-1023 ERAVRELRGDRMPEA
+1023 ERAVRELRGVRMPEA

-1053 DSYVPDTH
+1053 DGYVPDTH

-1084 EMQDCY
+1084 EMLDCY
-1090 GPLPREVESLV
+1090 GPLPQEAQNLIE
-1101 GVISLRNLM
+1101 VISLRNLM
-1110 KGLMAEKMEYDGHH
+1110 KGLMAEKMEYDGRH
-1124 MILAIHRASPI
+1124 MILAIHASSPI
-1135 DPLRLVALA
+1135 DPLRLIALA

-1158 LYVPMPDLPEER
+1158 LYVPMPDLPEGQ
-1170 VIEAAKGLLGELA
+1170 VIEAAKGLLRELA
-1183 AQ
+1183 GQQESG

>member
-1 MQVNQQYVNP
+1 MNSELQ
-11 EFHKLL
+11 KIL
-17 QADPGIRA
+17 QADPAFRA
-25 ALERIGR
+25 ALESIGR
-32 GEEARVTGLRGSS
+32 GGETRVTGLKGSS
-45 KALFLAALHALTRRT
+45 KALFIAALHALTRRT
-60 TAVLCA
+60 VVVLCA
-66 GPDEA
+66 GLDEA
-71 RSLAQD
+71 RSLEQD

-82 GDGAVLL
+82 GDDAVLL
-89 MPPWDLMLPDTLSP
+89 MPPWDLMLPDTLSS
-103 QRDVERE
+103 QKDTERE

-115 CALTAKTP
+115 CTLIEQKPAI
-123 SLVIIPRAALLQR
+123 VVIPRAALLQR
-136 VVPRAAVAG
+136 VVPRDAVAG
-145 FVSVVSIGDTLDR
+145 FMAAVSIGDTLDR
-158 DLFASKLAEGGYRRV
+158 DRFAVTLTEGGYRRV

-190 LYPPTAPCPYRL
+190 LYPPTAPGPYRL
-202 LLAGDEIESIRE
+202 LLSGDEIESIRE
-214 MDVSSQRSRKEL
+214 MDVASQRSRKEL
-226 AEFTLTPARELILSE
+226 AEFTLTPARELVLSE
-241 EARKKALRNLRIR
+241 EARRRALRHLRIR

-268 AEMIANGLASS
+268 AEMIGNGLASS

-292 AGAGGLEALTDYL
+292 SGAGGLENLADYL
-305 PADALVV
+305 PADGLVV
-312 ADDPLAAARAD
+312 IDDPLATARAD
-323 ERARNE
+323 EKARNE

-334 LRAQD
+334 LRARD

-346 EGLLFL
+346 EDALFL
-352 GEGDPLRAAGRS
+352 TEPEALRAADRS
-364 PQIVLED
+364 TRIVLET
-371 IEMGAGEED
+371 IEVGAADGAG
-380 RAIRVRVETDLGLR
+380 AIRIPVETDLGLR

-402 REESLLAPVAERI
+402 REESLLAPMADRI
-415 RVWTREGFLV
+415 REWTREGFLV

-436 RMSHLLEDYALPLAH
+436 RMSHLLEDYALPMTHAQA
-451 SERPFFG
+451 PFFG

-483 PGLKLVVVGEEEI
+483 PGLRLVVAGEEEI

-540 KRLSVGAIENDFL
+540 KRLSVGTIENDFL

-577 GPDGHEP
+577 GPDGQEP

-591 TAWETAKRRV
+591 TAWDTAKRRV
-601 KKAAEEIA
+601 KKAVEAIA

-620 AMKGHAFSAVDRYY
+620 TMKGHAFSAVDRYY

-678 TEVAVR
+678 TEVAIR

-721 VRIETLN
+721 VRIEVLN

-740 EKIAKGTV
+740 AKIAQGTV

-758 QKDVVF
+758 QKDIVF

-783 EKLKKLRTLVD
+783 ERLKKLRTLVD

-814 RDLSVIH
+814 RDLSIIH
-821 TPPEGRLSIKT
+821 TPPEGRQSIRT

-845 ILDEMDRGGQVFF
+845 VLDEIARQGQVFF
-858 IHDRVHSIH
+858 IHDRVHSIY
-867 HMARRIRQGVPEAK
+867 HMARRIGQVVPEAK

-896 VMVKFLRKEFDVLIC
+896 VMVKFLRKEVDVLVC
-911 TTIIGSGID
+911 TTIIGSGVDI
-920 VPAANT
+920 PAANT
-926 IIIDRADRFGLAQL
+926 IIVDRADRFGLAQL
-940 YQIRGRVGRSKEEA
+940 YQLRGRVGRSREEA

-991 QDLEIRGAGNLMGM
+991 QDLEIRGAGNLVGM
-1005 AQSGH
+1005 AQTGH

-1023 ERAVRELRGDRMPEA
+1023 ERAVRELRGEKAPEA
-1038 EIKPEIHLGL
+1038 EIKPEIHLGI

-1053 DSYVPDTH
+1053 DNYVPDPH

-1124 MILAIHRASPI
+1124 MILAIHRSSPI

-1158 LYVPMPDLPEER
+1158 LYVPMPDLPEGQ

>member
-1 MQVNQQYVNP
+1 M
-11 EFHKLL
+11 
-17 QADPGIRA
+17 A
-25 ALERIGR
+25 A
-32 GEEARVTGLRGSS
+32 
-45 KALFLAALHALTRRT
+45 
-60 TAVLCA
+60 
-66 GPDEA
+66 
-71 RSLAQD
+71 
-77 AAFFA
+77 
-82 GDGAVLL
+82 
-89 MPPWDLMLPDTLSP
+89 
-103 QRDVERE
+103 
-110 RIRVL
+110 
-115 CALTAKTP
+115 
-123 SLVIIPRAALLQR
+123 
-136 VVPRAAVAG
+136 
-145 FVSVVSIGDTLDR
+145 VSIGDTLDR
-158 DLFASKLAEGGYRRV
+158 DLFAAKLTEGGYRRV

-190 LYPPTAPCPYRL
+190 LYPPAAPGPYRL

-214 MDVSSQRSRKEL
+214 MDVASQRSRKEL
-226 AEFTLTPARELILSE
+226 ADFTLTPARELVLTE
-241 EARKKALRNLRIR
+241 EARRRALRNLRIR
-254 AGELGLPARAKDRL
+254 AGELGLPARARDRL
-268 AEMIANGLASS
+268 AEMIGNGLASS

-292 AGAGGLEALTDYL
+292 TEAGGLVALTDYL
-305 PADALVV
+305 PAGGLVIV
-312 ADDPLAAARAD
+312 DDPLSTARAD
-323 ERARNE
+323 ERARND

-334 LRAQD
+334 LRAKD
-339 EEKFHLE
+339 EERFHLE
-346 EGLLFL
+346 ENALFL
-352 GEGDPLRAAGRS
+352 PEGDPLQAAGRS
-364 PQIVLED
+364 PDIVIED
-371 IEMGAGEED
+371 IEVGAED
-380 RAIRVRVETDLGLR
+380 EAGAVRFHVETDLGLR

-402 REESLLAPVAERI
+402 REESLLAPVAERV
-415 RVWTREGFLV
+415 RAWTRKGFLV

-436 RMSHLLEDYALPLAH
+436 RMSHLLEDYALPLGH
-451 SERPFFG
+451 SEKPFFT
-458 ELCAPRGAQGRLVLC
+458 ELCAARGAQGRLLLC

-507 RAREGWFLQ
+507 RAREGYFLQ
-516 SFGELNEGDFVVHTD
+516 SFGELSEGDFVVHTD

-540 KRLSVGAIENDFL
+540 KRLAVGAIENDFL
-553 LMEYQGGDRLY
+553 LMEYQAGDRLY

-584 RIDRLGG
+584 RIDKLGG

-601 KKAAEEIA
+601 KKAVEEIA

-620 AMKGHAFSAVDRYY
+620 TMTGHAFSAVDRYY
-634 EEFAS
+634 EEFSS

-659 MDGEKPMDRLICGD
+659 MDAEKTMDRLICGD

-700 PTTILAEQHYQTFQA
+700 PTTILAEQHYQTFRS

-728 RFKTREQQKQVI
+728 RFKTREQQKQTL

-758 QKDVVF
+758 QKDVAF
-764 KDLGLVVIDEEQ
+764 RDLGLVVIDEEQ

-783 EKLKKLRTLVD
+783 ERLKKLRTLVD

-821 TPPEGRLSIKT
+821 TPPEGRLAIKT

-845 ILDEMDRGGQVFF
+845 VLDEMAREGQVFF

-867 HMARRIRQGVPEAK
+867 HMARRIRQVVPEAK
-881 IGVAHGQMPPRELEE
+881 IGVAHGRMPSRELED
-896 VMVKFLRKEFDVLIC
+896 VMVKFLRREYDVLLC
-911 TTIIGSGID
+911 TTIVGSGID
-920 VPAANT
+920 IPAANT
-926 IIIDRADRFGLAQL
+926 IIVDRADRFGLAQL
-940 YQIRGRVGRSKEEA
+940 YQIRGRVGRSREEA

-1053 DSYVPDTH
+1053 DGYVPDTH

-1075 DEELAEMRD
+1075 DEELTEMRAEML
-1084 EMQDCY
+1084 DCY
-1090 GPLPREVESLV
+1090 GPLPQEAQNLIE
-1101 GVISLRNLM
+1101 VISLRNLM
-1110 KGLMAEKMEYDGHH
+1110 KGLMAEKMEYDGRH
-1124 MILAIHRASPI
+1124 MILAIHRSSPI

-1144 KKKWKGMRFTPDHR
+1144 KKKWKGMRFTPGNR
-1158 LYVPMPDLPEER
+1158 LYVPMPDLPEGQ
-1170 VIEAAKGLLGELA
+1170 VIEAAKGLLRELA
-1183 AQ
+1183 GQQESG

>member
-1 MQVNQQYVNP
+1 VNSELQ
-11 EFHKLL
+11 KIL
-17 QADPGIRA
+17 QADPAFRA
-25 ALERIGR
+25 ALESIGR
-32 GEEARVTGLRGSS
+32 GGETRVTGLKGSS
-45 KALFLAALHALTRRT
+45 KALFIAALHALTRRT
-60 TAVLCA
+60 VVVLCA
-66 GPDEA
+66 GLDEA
-71 RSLAQD
+71 RSLEQD

-82 GDGAVLL
+82 GDDAVLL
-89 MPPWDLMLPDTLSP
+89 MPPWDLMLPDTLSS
-103 QRDVERE
+103 QKDTERE

-115 CALTAKTP
+115 CTLIEQKPAI
-123 SLVIIPRAALLQR
+123 VVIPRAALLQR
-136 VVPRAAVAG
+136 VVPRDAVAG
-145 FVSVVSIGDTLDR
+145 FMAAVSIGDTLDR
-158 DLFASKLAEGGYRRV
+158 DRFAVTLTEGGYRRV

-190 LYPPTAPCPYRL
+190 LYPPTAPGPYRL
-202 LLAGDEIESIRE
+202 LLSGDEIESIRE
-214 MDVSSQRSRKEL
+214 MDVASQRSRKEL
-226 AEFTLTPARELILSE
+226 AEFTLTPARELVLSE
-241 EARKKALRNLRIR
+241 EARRRALRHLRIR

-268 AEMIANGLASS
+268 AEMIGNGLASS

-292 AGAGGLEALTDYL
+292 SGAGGLENLADYL
-305 PADALVV
+305 PADGLVV
-312 ADDPLAAARAD
+312 IDDPLATARAD
-323 ERARNE
+323 EKARNE

-334 LRAQD
+334 LRARD

-346 EGLLFL
+346 EDALFL
-352 GEGDPLRAAGRS
+352 TEPEALRAADRS
-364 PQIVLED
+364 TRIVLET
-371 IEMGAGEED
+371 IEVGAADGAG
-380 RAIRVRVETDLGLR
+380 AIRIPVETDLGLR

-402 REESLLAPVAERI
+402 REESLLAPMADRI
-415 RVWTREGFLV
+415 REWTREGFLV

-436 RMSHLLEDYALPLAH
+436 RMSHLLEDYALPMTHAQA
-451 SERPFFG
+451 PFFG

-483 PGLKLVVVGEEEI
+483 PGLRLVVAGEEEI

-540 KRLSVGAIENDFL
+540 KRLSVGTIENDFL

-577 GPDGHEP
+577 GPDGQEP

-601 KKAAEEIA
+601 KKAVEAIA

-620 AMKGHAFSAVDRYY
+620 TMKGHAFSAVDRYY

-678 TEVAVR
+678 TEVAIR

-721 VRIETLN
+721 VRIEVLN

-740 EKIAKGTV
+740 AKIAQGTV

-758 QKDVVF
+758 QKDIVF

-783 EKLKKLRTLVD
+783 ERLKKLRTLVD

-814 RDLSVIH
+814 RDLSIIH
-821 TPPEGRLSIKT
+821 TPPEGRQSIRT

-845 ILDEMDRGGQVFF
+845 VLDEIARQGQVFF
-858 IHDRVHSIH
+858 IHDRVHSIY
-867 HMARRIRQGVPEAK
+867 HMARRIGQVVPEAK

-896 VMVKFLRKEFDVLIC
+896 VMVKFLRKEVDVLVC
-911 TTIIGSGID
+911 TTIIGSGVDI
-920 VPAANT
+920 PAANT
-926 IIIDRADRFGLAQL
+926 IIVDRADRFGLAQL
-940 YQIRGRVGRSKEEA
+940 YQLRGRVGRSREEA

-991 QDLEIRGAGNLMGM
+991 QDLEIRGAGNLVGM
-1005 AQSGH
+1005 AQTGH

-1023 ERAVRELRGDRMPEA
+1023 ERAVRELRGEKAPEA
-1038 EIKPEIHLGL
+1038 EIKPEIHLGI

-1053 DSYVPDTH
+1053 DSYVPDPH

-1124 MILAIHRASPI
+1124 MILAIHRSSPI

-1158 LYVPMPDLPEER
+1158 LYVPMPDLPEGQ